1 MSQSFTFIEVI
12 EFNSEVCMNVQCL
25 FSYGLKWS
33 STTNGIAS
41 WLYSNWQQ
49 HYPRKKRNPK
59 CPTAETRSPKT
70 VSQMPSAF
78 NLHLH
83 SEWHCLC
90 RRQRQCQRQ
99 RQRQPVKCYRLTIE
113 LKGATHTVC
122 LEPMRAASMHK
133 TKNLSSNTK
142 GTDYYDR
149 SAMPWS
155 DYDFNS
161 HLIRT
166 VWEQYHA
173 TTPWGNELKNCQ
185 TCIWGSQI
193 FEETCHSNAFEPLCI
208 TWATL
213 RLH

>member
-1 MSQSFTFIEVI
+1 MRRSCHTVNSHVTCPRTSATFIVDVTAREGNAEYVTI
-12 EFNSEVCMNVQCL
+12 IHVHWSDWVQFWSLYECSMP

-33 STTNGIAS
+33 STTNGLAS

-49 HYPRKKRNPK
+49 HDPKKKRYPK

-90 RRQRQCQRQ
+90 RRQCQCQ
-99 RQRQPVKCYRLTIE
+99 RQRQPVKCYKLTIE
-113 LKGATHTVC
+113 LKGATHAVC

-149 SAMPWS
+149 MPC
-155 DYDFNS
+155 
-161 HLIRT
+161 HEVTMILIHT
-166 VWEQYHA
+166 
-173 TTPWGNELKNCQ
+173 
-185 TCIWGSQI
+185 
-193 FEETCHSNAFEPLCI
+193 
-208 TWATL
+208 
-213 RLH
+213 